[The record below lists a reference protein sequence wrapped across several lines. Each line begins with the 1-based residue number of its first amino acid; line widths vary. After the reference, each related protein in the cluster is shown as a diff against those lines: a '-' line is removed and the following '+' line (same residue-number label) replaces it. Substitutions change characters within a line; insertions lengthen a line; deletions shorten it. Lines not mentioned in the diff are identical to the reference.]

1 MSNQL
6 LKKSTKGYENI
17 FPKTYLDAIKDR
29 ATGISL

>member
-6 LKKSTKGYENI
+6 LKRGQKGYENI

-29 ATGISL
+29 ATGVSL